1 MVKGH
6 SSLWSLTG
14 HRRCHGH
21 CRDSHRPRQ
30 GITGVQVCSH
40 FTSIFLRTQSI
51 KETRGFHTIYPH
63 WSYFPFP
70 VSRLIQSITNP
81 SLLPAR
87 GWTSAGQRKN
97 VGVVSSRL
105 PIHVEAHRHIFLE
118 LVMEVLSPEGKG
130 DALHQGLSSLS
141 KDDCFHDSN
150 RHTSANPP
158 GQAISPWDRPYWAAL
173 VWIITCHP
181 PQPQDPCPG
190 LSLRLTSHLP
200 RE

>member
-30 GITGVQVCSH
+30 GNTGVQVCSH

-51 KETRGFHTIYPH
+51 KETKGLSHYLSTLIIFSFSCKSADAEHHQSFSPSRWGMNQCWTEEKCGGSVITSPH
-63 WSYFPFP
+63 SCR
-70 VSRLIQSITNP
+70 STQTD
-81 SLLPAR
+81 
-87 GWTSAGQRKN
+87 
-97 VGVVSSRL
+97 
-105 PIHVEAHRHIFLE
+105 FLE
-118 LVMEVLSPEGKG
+118 LVMGVLSPEGKG

-173 VWIITCHP
+173 VWITTCHP

-190 LSLRLTSHLP
+190 LSLMLTSHLP